1 MKDLLVYIAKQ
12 LADRTDEISVTER
25 ELESGTVF
33 VLRVASGDMGKIIGR
48 HGRMAK
54 DIRTLM
60 RAAGKRQGK
69 RVSVEIMG

>member
-1 MKDLLVYIAKQ
+1 MKDLLMYIAQ
-12 LADRTDEISVTER
+12 HLADHTDEISVTER

-33 VLRVASGDMGKIIGR
+33 VLRVASDDMGKIIGR
-48 HGRMAK
+48 RGRMAK